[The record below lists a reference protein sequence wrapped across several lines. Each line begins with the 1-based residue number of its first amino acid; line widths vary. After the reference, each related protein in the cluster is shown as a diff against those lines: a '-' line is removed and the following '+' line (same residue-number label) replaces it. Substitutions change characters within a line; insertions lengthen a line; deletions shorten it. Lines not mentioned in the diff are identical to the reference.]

1 MSLFELTKADRD
13 LLLAGA
19 DLEAV
24 LADREKEKLE
34 RDERTEARPG
44 AGVIVRL
51 GRYAPVQD
59 EAHEAEWEPVEA

>member
-1 MSLFELTKADRD
+1 MPVFDLTHAERD

-34 RDERTEARPG
+34 QDERTGARPG

-51 GRYAPVQD
+51 GRYAPVRD
-59 EAHEAEWEPVEA
+59 EAQDAEWAPAEV